1 MSKEIYLKVGFGS
14 QREQNFA
21 ETYFFEQTSSKA
33 SIFQDDFKEADL
45 PASPSADA
53 VTTPQ
58 THARRWTFGHG
69 VAKFSDRKLLN
80 FYH

>member
-1 MSKEIYLKVGFGS
+1 MSKEIDLKVGFGS

-33 SIFQDDFKEADL
+33 SNFQDDFKEADL

-58 THARRWTFGHG
+58 THAQR
-69 VAKFSDRKLLN
+69 
-80 FYH
+80 